1 MKKALSWASV
11 VAVALVA
18 LASVA
23 GAQGPGPRGRRPGEA
38 GGQPGF
44 GPPAEQMAE
53 RLGLSDDQKAQ
64 WQALHEKSR
73 EAMKPLFERARQA
86 HQAFQSALEAPNPDA
101 PAVGQAALAMHAAEK
116 KLHEAQQAL
125 FDEMK
130 SILTPE
136 QREKLEQ
143 ARGRGPDGPR
153 RRN

>member
-1 MKKALSWASV
+1 MKKAMSWTSV

-23 GAQGPGPRGRRPGEA
+23 GAQGPGPRGRRPGED
-38 GGQPGF
+38 GGRPGF
-44 GPPAEQMAE
+44 GPSAE

-64 WQALHEKSR
+64 WQAIHEKSR
-73 EAMKPLFERARQA
+73 EAMKPLFESARQA
-86 HQAFQSALEAPNPDA
+86 HKAFQSALEAPNPDA
-101 PAVGQAALAMHAAEK
+101 TAVGQAALAMHAAEK
-116 KLHEAQQAL
+116 KLHEAQQAS

-153 RRN
+153 HRN